1 MQIWKYFHL
10 ADNSSAPPRE
20 DPGFDKIYRVRQFLG
35 FVFRNSQRLYRL
47 DLGVSTDKRMVP
59 HKGHLSFKQCRK
71 KTIGWGIKVWVLSE
85 ARTGY
90 VFNFQVY
97 LGKEDG
103 HVEQH
108 LACRVVEHLILPIE
122 NQFCHLYMDNIYCD
136 PHLFLELERKQVL
149 VCETIRAN

>member
-59 HKGHLSFKQCRK
+59 HKGHLSFKQYRK
-71 KTIGWGIKVWVLSE
+71 KTIGWGIKVWVLCE

-108 LACRVVEHLILPIE
+108 LACRVVEHLKPVLSLVHG
-122 NQFCHLYMDNIYCD
+122 QHL
-136 PHLFLELERKQVL
+136 L
-149 VCETIRAN
+149 